1 MLSKPTSRILRMV
14 ALGFLASSMLANCA
28 FAESQSEQVVL
39 SMPEH
44 FHAPGAAAQGFSSVD
59 ADKIQETQEKYVF
72 ETEVSKLMKIIIN
85 SLYKNRDIFL
95 RELISNASDA
105 LDKIRFLSLTDSGSM
120 SSNSNLNISIAADP
134 VARTLTITDSGVGM
148 TRQQLKDNLGTI
160 AKSGTSE
167 FLSKMEDSK
176 KDDVSLIGQFGVGFY
191 SVFLVADRVTVASK
205 SNDDPVQHVWV
216 SDAVNDFTIAE
227 DPRGNTLGRGSQIT
241 LYLKEDAAEFL
252 EPSNVENLISR
263 YSEFINFPIFL
274 WKSHNETIV
283 PDKNDKVELDD
294 DIEEEEINAEQKVEP
309 EEITEQVWDWNQIN
323 TQKPIWT
330 RSPKDISEEE
340 YIEFYKSF
348 SKNENAQPI
357 TWSHFKGEGDVD
369 FRSIIY
375 VPPEPEA
382 NFYQS
387 LATDTS
393 NVKLFIKRVF
403 ITDEVAG
410 DFFPKWLS
418 FLKAIVDAEDLPLNV
433 SRETLQQHKTLKM
446 ISKRLIKKALD
457 MFAQLA
463 KTDEKK
469 YTQFIRHYGSALKY
483 GGIESSTHRKKIGT
497 LLRYQSSQYPTD
509 PVVGF
514 DAYIERMKPDQKNIF
529 YASGMTVEEIEQSP
543 FLERLVADGYE
554 VLYFTDPI
562 DEMLMQNMPG
572 YDGKMF
578 SNIAKGDIKIG
589 EETDDSKAEQKAL
602 EESYRPLEHYLKN
615 VLSEYI
621 DKVTISKRLAT
632 SPMAIVTPEFGLT
645 GHMEKLLAA
654 QGFNAAQKEDALY
667 KFMASQKKS
676 LEINPNHPIIQSL
689 LEKIEEGEADEDIT
703 QLVTVLYET
712 TAIRSGFAL
721 KDMRGFTQRI
731 EEVVGKGVGA
741 EVAKAPKL
749 RQEIPTVPEELFVGH
764 DEL

>member
-1 MLSKPTSRILRMV
+1 
-14 ALGFLASSMLANCA
+14 
-28 FAESQSEQVVL
+28 
-39 SMPEH
+39 
-44 FHAPGAAAQGFSSVD
+44 
-59 ADKIQETQEKYVF
+59 
-72 ETEVSKLMKIIIN
+72 MKIIIN

-105 LDKIRFLSLTDSGSM
+105 LDKIRFLSLTDSDSM
-120 SSNSNLNISIAADP
+120 STNTNLNISIAADP

-148 TRQQLKDNLGTI
+148 TRQQLKENLGTI

-167 FLSKMEDSK
+167 FLSKMEESK

-191 SVFLVADRVTVASK
+191 SVFLVADKVSVASK

-241 LYLKEDAAEFL
+241 LHLKEDATEFL
-252 EPSNVENLISR
+252 DPNLVEGLISR

-274 WKSHNETIV
+274 WKGHNETIV
-283 PDKNDKVELDD
+283 PEKKEESDL
-294 DIEEEEINAEQKVEP
+294 DIEEEEIDAEKKEP
-309 EEITEQVWDWNQIN
+309 EEITEEVWDWDQIN

-330 RSPKDISEEE
+330 RSPKDISDEE
-340 YIEFYKSF
+340 YVEFYKTF
-348 SKNENAQPI
+348 SKKEVGEPI
-357 TWSHFKGEGDVD
+357 AWSHFKGEGDVD
-369 FRSIIY
+369 FRAIMYI
-375 VPPEPEA
+375 PPEPEA

-387 LATDTS
+387 MATATS

-403 ITDEVAG
+403 ITDDVAG

-418 FLKAIVDAEDLPLNV
+418 FLKAIVDAEDIPLNV

-457 MFAQLA
+457 MFANLA
-463 KTDEKK
+463 KTDETK
-469 YTQFIRHYGSALKY
+469 YTNFIRAYGSALKY
-483 GGIESSTHRKKIGT
+483 GAIESNTHRKKIAS
-497 LLRYQSSQYPTD
+497 LLRYQSSKNPSE
-509 PVVGF
+509 PVVGL
-514 DAYIERMKPDQKNIF
+514 DEYIENMKPDQKNIL

-543 FLERLVADGYE
+543 FLERLVDDGYE

-578 SNIAKGDIKIG
+578 SNIAKGDLKIG
-589 EETDDSKAEQKAL
+589 DDSDVAKAEQKVM
-602 EESYRPLEHYLKN
+602 EESFKPLQNWLKS

-654 QGFNAAQKEDALY
+654 QGMNVAQKEDTLY
-667 KFMASQKKS
+667 KFMAAQKKT
-676 LEINPNHPIIQSL
+676 LELNPKHPIIKAL
-689 LEKIEEGEADEDIT
+689 LEQIENGEPDEDTT

-712 TAIRSGFAL
+712 TAIRSGFTL
-721 KDMRGFTQRI
+721 KDMRSFTQRI

-741 EVAKAPKL
+741 DVAKAPKL
-749 RQEIPTVPEELFVGH
+749 KQEDNPIVPEELFVGH

>member
-1 MLSKPTSRILRMV
+1 MPAPRIIRM
-14 ALGFLASSMLANCA
+14 AMLGFLASAMLATST
-28 FAESQSEQVVL
+28 FAEPQQGEQIVL
-39 SMPEH
+39 SSTEH
-44 FHAPGAAAQGFSSVD
+44 HAPGAGAQGFSALD
-59 ADKIQETQEKYVF
+59 TEKIRETEEKYVF
-72 ETEVSKLMKIIIN
+72 ETEVSKIMKIIIN

-105 LDKIRFLSLTDSGSM
+105 LDKIRFMSLTDSASM
-120 SSNSNLNISIAADP
+120 GTNSNLNISITADP

-167 FLSKMEDSK
+167 FLSKMEESK
-176 KDDVSLIGQFGVGFY
+176 KEDVSLIGQFGVGFY

-205 SNDDPVQHVWV
+205 SNDDPAQHVWV

-241 LYLKEDAAEFL
+241 LHLKEDAVEFL
-252 EPSNVENLISR
+252 EPSNVESLITK

-274 WKSHNETIV
+274 WKGHNETIISEKSDTFETDADV
-283 PDKNDKVELDD
+283 
-294 DIEEEEINAEQKVEP
+294 EEEEIDGEKTEP
-309 EEITEQVWDWNQIN
+309 EELTEEVWEWNQIN

-330 RSPKDISEEE
+330 RSPKDITEEE
-340 YIEFYKSF
+340 YVEFYKTFTKS
-348 SKNENAQPI
+348 NDGDPI
-357 TWSHFKGEGDVD
+357 AWSHFKGEGDVD
-369 FRSIIY
+369 FRSIMYI
-375 VPPEPEA
+375 PARPDA

-387 LATDTS
+387 LASATN

-403 ITDEVAG
+403 ITDDVAG
-410 DFFPKWLS
+410 DFFPRWLS

-446 ISKRLIKKALD
+446 ISKRLVKKALD

-463 KTDEKK
+463 KNDEKK
-469 YTQFIRHYGSALKY
+469 YSEFISHYGVALKY
-483 GGIESSTHRKKIGT
+483 GAIESQTHRKKVAS
-497 LLRYQSSQYPTD
+497 LLRFRSSQNAQD
-509 PVVGF
+509 AVVGL

-529 YASGMTVEEIEQSP
+529 YASGMTIEEIEQSP

-554 VLYFTDPI
+554 VLYFVDPI

-572 YDGKMF
+572 YDGKSF

-589 EETDDSKAEQKAL
+589 DDSDEAKAEHKELEETFK
-602 EESYRPLEHYLKN
+602 PLQNWLKST
-615 VLSEYI
+615 LSEYI

-654 QGFNAAQKEDALY
+654 QGMNAAQKEDALY
-667 KFMASQKKS
+667 KFMASQKKT
-676 LEINPNHPIIQSL
+676 LEVNPKHPIIKAL
-689 LEKIEEGEADEDIT
+689 LDQVESGEPDEDIT

-712 TAIRSGFAL
+712 TSIRSGFQV
-721 KDMRGFTQRI
+721 KDLRGFTQRI

-741 EVAKAPKL
+741 DVAKAPTLKK
-749 RQEIPTVPEELFVGH
+749 EEEEPIVPEDLFVGGH

>member
-1 MLSKPTSRILRMV
+1 
-14 ALGFLASSMLANCA
+14 
-28 FAESQSEQVVL
+28 
-39 SMPEH
+39 
-44 FHAPGAAAQGFSSVD
+44 
-59 ADKIQETQEKYVF
+59 
-72 ETEVSKLMKIIIN
+72 MKIIIN

-105 LDKIRFLSLTDSGSM
+105 LDKIRFLSLTDSASM

-134 VARTLTITDSGVGM
+134 IARTLTITDSGVGM
-148 TRQQLKDNLGTI
+148 TRQQLKENLGTI

-167 FLSKMEDSK
+167 FLAKMEDSK
-176 KDDVSLIGQFGVGFY
+176 KEDVSLIGQFGVGFY
-191 SVFLVADRVTVASK
+191 SVFLVADKVSVASK

-241 LYLKEDAAEFL
+241 LHLKEDATEFL
-252 EPSNVENLISR
+252 DPTLVEGLISR

-274 WKSHNETIV
+274 WKGHNETIV
-283 PDKNDKVELDD
+283 PEQADD
-294 DIEEEEINAEQKVEP
+294 DVDVDIEEEEIDAEKKTET
-309 EEITEQVWDWNQIN
+309 EEITQEVWDWNQVN

-330 RSPKDISEEE
+330 RSPKDIADEE
-340 YIEFYKSF
+340 YIEFYKTF
-348 SKNENAQPI
+348 SKKEVGEPI
-357 TWSHFKGEGDVD
+357 SWSHFKGEGDVD
-369 FRSIIY
+369 FRAIMYI
-375 VPPEPEA
+375 PPEPEA

-387 LATDTS
+387 MATATS

-403 ITDEVAG
+403 ITDDVAG

-418 FLKAIVDAEDLPLNV
+418 FLQAIVDAEDLPLNV
-433 SRETLQQHKTLKM
+433 SRETLQQHKTLRM

-463 KTDEKK
+463 KSDEKK
-469 YTQFIRHYGSALKY
+469 YTKFIQAYGSALKY
-483 GGIESSTHRKKIGT
+483 GAIESNTHRKRVAS
-497 LLRYQSSQYPTD
+497 LLRFQSSKNPSE
-509 PVVGF
+509 PVVGL
-514 DAYIERMKPDQKNIF
+514 DAYLENMKPDQKNIF
-529 YASGMTVEEIEQSP
+529 YASGMTVEEIQQSP
-543 FLERLVADGYE
+543 FLERLIADGYE
-554 VLYFTDPI
+554 VLFFTDPI

-578 SNIAKGDIKIG
+578 SNIAKGDIKFG
-589 EETDDSKAEQKAL
+589 DDSDEAKAEQKEL
-602 EESYRPLEHYLKN
+602 EASFKPLQGWLMS
-615 VLSEYI
+615 VLSQYI

-654 QGFNAAQKEDALY
+654 QGMNVAQKEDTLY
-667 KFMASQKKS
+667 KFMASQKKT
-676 LEINPNHPIIQSL
+676 LELNPNHPIIKAL
-689 LEKIEEGEADEDIT
+689 LDQIESGEPDEDTT

-712 TAIRSGFAL
+712 TAIRSGFTL

-741 EVAKAPKL
+741 DVVKAPKL
-749 RQEIPTVPEELFVGH
+749 KPDYGSTIVPEELLFGH